1 MTRPAR
7 VTIRIGSLRVQGATQ
22 AEAQALASALRES
35 LATELAANPSTLAG
49 IGTERLSVTVPAGQP
64 SHPAALGQAAGQQIA
79 TTFSARKGG
88 QHHE

>member
-1 MTRPAR
+1 MTSPAR

-35 LATELAANPSTLAG
+35 LAAELTANPSTLAG
-49 IGTERLSVTVPAGQP
+49 INTDSQRVTVPAGQP

-79 TTFSARKGG
+79 TTLSARKGG
-88 QHHE
+88 AQ